1 MRVREILLSCL
12 LLFTGVA
19 GASAAEGRV
28 VKTLAHFLDQEGR
41 HTLSPSLYERD
52 AYQDGLRA
60 DPGEQ
65 SGIRFNVQWKSSV
78 RGKPLT
84 LKLELI
90 GSDAWQSEPLVLER
104 PVIRRG
110 IFSQW
115 STITLRG
122 SDFSKIGSVMAWRT
136 SLWDGE
142 SMIGEQ
148 QSFLWQDAESTPQP
162 DSATSE

>member
-1 MRVREILLSCL
+1 MRVREIQLSCL
-12 LLFTGVA
+12 LLFT
-19 GASAAEGRV
+19 
-28 VKTLAHFLDQEGR
+28 
-41 HTLSPSLYERD
+41 
-52 AYQDGLRA
+52 YQDGLRA
-60 DPGEQ
+60 NPGEQ

-122 SDFSKIGSVMAWRT
+122 SDFNKIGNVMAWRS

-142 SMIGEQ
+142 SMIAAH
-148 QSFLWQDAESTPQP
+148 QSFLWQDAGSAPQTEP
-162 DSATSE
+162 APTE